1 VIVGRSIRI
10 GTAPIMKTSAHT
22 DPKRRSSLLLSS
34 LIEEILANSRVTPG
48 YIADH
53 IRRVLK
59 DGGSAP
65 HSEDVQR
72 FFKDEV
78 QSRGWYTAELRKFAV
93 RFRRSILRER
103 GMEFLEQVADHLFS
117 GRILEE
123 KVMAVFL
130 LEKQTEKFG
139 DKEFELFTS
148 WIDRITS
155 WADHDALAHYLLAP
169 MVAAE
174 PSRCRQIFE
183 WAKSEN
189 RWRRRAACVA
199 LIRGARERRF
209 LRDIVRLSN
218 RLLQDEDDM
227 VRKGLGWLLRET
239 VKADPVSTVPYL
251 MKIRKKAPR
260 LVLRTACETLP
271 ILTRKQ
277 VLA

>member
-1 VIVGRSIRI
+1 MPAR
-10 GTAPIMKTSAHT
+10 
-22 DPKRRSSLLLSS
+22 
-34 LIEEILANSRVTPG
+34 EITPD

-72 FFKDEV
+72 FFKEEI

-93 RFRRSILRER
+93 RFRRTIASER
-103 GMEFLEQVADHLFS
+103 GMDFLVQVADKLFS

-130 LEKQTEKFG
+130 LEKQTRNFG
-139 DKEFELFTS
+139 DKEFRLFAS
-148 WIDRITS
+148 WLDRVTS

-169 MVAAE
+169 MVAAD
-174 PSRCRQIFE
+174 PARCRQVFL
-183 WAKSEN
+183 WAKSRN

-209 LRDIVRLSN
+209 FEQIVRLSN
-218 RLLQDEDDM
+218 QLLHNKDEDDI
-227 VRKGLGWLLRET
+227 VQKGLGWRLRET
-239 VKADPVSTVPYL
+239 AKADPKRTVPYL

-260 LVLRTACETLP
+260 LVLRTACETLAAP
-271 ILTRKQ
+271 PRKK
-277 VLA
+277 VLM